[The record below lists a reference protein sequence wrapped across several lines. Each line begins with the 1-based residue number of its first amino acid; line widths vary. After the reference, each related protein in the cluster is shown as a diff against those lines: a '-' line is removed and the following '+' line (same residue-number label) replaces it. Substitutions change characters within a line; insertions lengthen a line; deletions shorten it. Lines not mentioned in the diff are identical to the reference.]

1 MKSKNPFG
9 GNDLYMYNPIQFFMQ
24 RKSSGRTSTKPSTL
38 LTAEQSKNLVS

>member
-9 GNDLYMYNPIQFFMQ
+9 ENDLSMYNPKQFSMQ

-38 LTAEQSKNLVS
+38 LRAEQSKNLVS